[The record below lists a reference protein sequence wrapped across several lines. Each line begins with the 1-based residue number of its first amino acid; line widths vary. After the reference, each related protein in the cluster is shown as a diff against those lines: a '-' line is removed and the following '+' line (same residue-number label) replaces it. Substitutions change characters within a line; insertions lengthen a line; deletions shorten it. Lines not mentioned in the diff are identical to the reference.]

1 MAERAYRDSIVNRMQ
16 HRLLRLSLAV
26 RGELGAVATEYSL
39 VLLLVAIA
47 IVAGVTLFGGAL
59 LGLFERAPAEFP

>member
-1 MAERAYRDSIVNRMQ
+1 MAERAYRDSIVNRMR
-16 HRLLRLSLAV
+16 HLLRRLSLAV

-39 VLLLVAIA
+39 ILMLVAIV
-47 IVAGVTLFGGAL
+47 IVVGITLYGTTL